1 MEDIINLKLLLNSL
15 FYSLLGVAVFWLSFL
30 ILDKLT
36 PQELWKE
43 IVEQKNQPLATVI
56 AAMCL
61 GVAIIIAAAI
71 HG

>member
-1 MEDIINLKLLLNSL
+1 MSDFINLGMLANSL
-15 FYSLLGVAVFWLSFL
+15 LYSVLGVLVFWVSFR

-36 PQELWKE
+36 PQNLWQE
-43 IVEQKNQPLATVI
+43 IVEGKNQPLATVI

-61 GVAIIIAAAI
+61 GIAIIIAAAI

>member
-1 MEDIINLKLLLNSL
+1 MEDIFNLKLLLNSL
-15 FYSLLGVAVFWLSFL
+15 LYSVLGVVVFWISFL
-30 ILDKLT
+30 ILDKIA

-71 HG
+71 H

>member
-1 MEDIINLKLLLNSL
+1 MEDIFNLKLLLNSL
-15 FYSLLGVAVFWLSFL
+15 LYSVLGVLVFWLSFL

-36 PQELWKE
+36 PQNLWRE
-43 IVEQKNQPLATVI
+43 IVEQKNLPLSIVI

-61 GVAIIIAAAI
+61 SVATIIAAAI

>member
-1 MEDIINLKLLLNSL
+1 MPNLNLSMLVNSIL
-15 FYSLLGVAVFWLSFL
+15 YSVLGIVVFWVAFL

-36 PQELWKE
+36 PQDLWLE
-43 IVEQKNQPLATVI
+43 ITERKNQPLAIVI

>member
-1 MEDIINLKLLLNSL
+1 MEDIVNLKLLLNSL
-15 FYSLLGVAVFWLSFL
+15 LYSVLGVLVFWISFL

>member
-1 MEDIINLKLLLNSL
+1 MEDIVNLKLLLNSL
-15 FYSLLGVAVFWLSFL
+15 LYSVLGLVVFWISFL

-36 PQELWKE
+36 PQDLWRE

-71 HG
+71 H

>member
-1 MEDIINLKLLLNSL
+1 MDDIINLKLLLNSL
-15 FYSLLGVAVFWLSFL
+15 VYSVLGIVVFWGAFF

-36 PQELWKE
+36 PQELWLE
-43 IVEQKNQPLATVI
+43 ISERKNQPLAIVI

-61 GVAIIIAAAI
+61 GVSIIIAAAI

>member
-1 MEDIINLKLLLNSL
+1 MPNLNLSMLVNSIL
-15 FYSLLGVAVFWLSFL
+15 YSVLGIVVFWVAFL

-36 PQELWKE
+36 PQELWLE
-43 IVEQKNQPLATVI
+43 ITERKNQPLAIVI

>member
-1 MEDIINLKLLLNSL
+1 MEDIFNLKLLLNSL
-15 FYSLLGVAVFWLSFL
+15 LYSVLGLVVFWLSFL

-36 PQELWKE
+36 PQNLWRE

-71 HG
+71 H